1 MAPNKLAIHETLEIH
16 EILTLKQSAIL
27 KAYAVQSLVDNND
40 LKKIIKKDIRRSE
53 REIKELQELLEK

>member
-40 LKKIIKKDIRRSE
+40 LKKIINKDIRRSE